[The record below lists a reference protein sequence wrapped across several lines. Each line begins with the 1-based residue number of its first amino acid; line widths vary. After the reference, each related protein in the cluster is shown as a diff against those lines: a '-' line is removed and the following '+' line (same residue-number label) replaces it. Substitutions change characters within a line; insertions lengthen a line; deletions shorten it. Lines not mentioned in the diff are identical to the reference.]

1 MKRKVFIV
9 FLLFVTILV
18 TGCDKESMQK
28 NENKKELSKEEI
40 ALSSDGYTKSIDVSN
55 FDLNCYENI
64 KYHFDDNIFIS
75 SDGTVCLVDYEK
87 TFSKSN
93 KNTLI
98 IDSKLDG
105 TVYGAVKNDK
115 TYYFLT
121 DKGILKLD
129 ENYSFTSVTDL
140 VEMNNFGFRGSEAL
154 GGIQKISYD
163 KIFFTNNNFYV
174 LKNNNLYSF
183 DYCNSYEDFGENG
196 EHGYTPY
203 IDKYKLDTSTIQESI
218 IDYMRGTFDGDIII
232 TNMGYYRK
240 VLTNREEL
248 EQHNDVKEKYEF
260 IKLKISNYQSKVKFL
275 SPRYIVFDDNI
286 FEYVPEE
293 LRDNY

>member
-1 MKRKVFIV
+1 MKKKIILF
-9 FLLFVTILV
+9 FLCGITVISL
-18 TGCDKESMQK
+18 TGCNKTDKSNEKNHKKLTQEEVMLSEDGYLKKIDKES
-28 NENKKELSKEEI
+28 
-40 ALSSDGYTKSIDVSN
+40 

-183 DYCNSYEDFGENG
+183 NYYNSYEDIGENG

-248 EQHNDVKEKYEF
+248 EQYNDVKEKYEF

-286 FEYVPEE
+286 YAFSKN
-293 LRDNY
+293 D